1 MTAVSEERPV
11 AVLVQLASQFDSKIH
26 LISGNKK
33 INAKSIMGMMSLG
46 FAEGEP
52 ITVQAEG
59 PDEEKACEQLAA
71 YIQNENNPVYI
82 SLLLHQ

>member
-33 INAKSIMGMMSLG
+33 INAKSIMGMMTLG
-46 FAEGEP
+46 ITPGAEIAVTADGS
-52 ITVQAEG
+52 
-59 PDEEKACEQLAA
+59 DEQGA
-71 YIQNENNPVYI
+71 IDRI
-82 SLLLHQ
+82 SDFLSAK

>member
-1 MTAVSEERPV
+1 MVEKTVEIALTAVSEERPV

-46 FAEGEP
+46 FADGEP

-71 YIQNENNPVYI
+71 YIQNEK
-82 SLLLHQ
+82 